1 MSRFSRSY
9 IKNHIFYV
17 ITPGINMSY
26 IFEKCDFLFNF
37 IGNFVISYILK
48 FAGIYPYFLTFLLKK
63 FLKEM

>member
-17 ITPGINMSY
+17 ITPEINMSY

-37 IGNFVISYILK
+37 VWCFVIFCIENVGIL
-48 FAGIYPYFLTFLLKK
+48 
-63 FLKEM
+63 